1 MSRAFVKEDIDPP
14 ERSGR
19 VRSASGLPPGA
30 LNYITARGAKRLRA
44 ELDDLRNSK
53 SEPARIA
60 ELEDI
65 LASVTI
71 VEVPNES
78 SNSVSFGAAVTIAD
92 ARGNNQTYR
101 IVGVNELEFEPNA
114 VSWISPIGRILLAAE
129 LGDRVIL
136 PDLGSVKLVQVEYPV
151 DA

>member
-1 MSRAFVKEDIDPP
+1 
-14 ERSGR
+14 
-19 VRSASGLPPGA
+19 
-30 LNYITARGAKRLRA
+30 RLRA

-78 SNSVSFGAAVTIAD
+78 SSSVSFGAAVTIAD
-92 ARGNNQTYR
+92 AHGNNQTYR

-114 VSWISPIGRILLAAE
+114 ISWISPIGRILLAAE

-136 PDLGSVKLVQVEYPV
+136 PGLGSVKLVQVEYPV